1 MQFFEKSELEKK
13 MKEKSNPY
21 VVALT
26 GLPGVGKDTVA
37 QLLADNFWFQTFRFA
52 SPLDACMESLVGLAA
67 FGSKD
72 SSKPLDV
79 TGKSLRESFNAL
91 GGAIRETFGQDVF
104 AKSLVKKMQAMHSH
118 GNTLE
123 VMSFRYVVTDL
134 RKPWE
139 FEALAENFPRM
150 IVLDIIRESDLNERW
165 KSMTAGAQSYAL
177 SDQTALLDKIDSYK
191 GDFSFSAVHNN
202 GSLSDLFENVKAVLD
217 NHTSL

>member
-52 SPLDACMESLVGLAA
+52 SPLDACMESLVGLSA

-79 TGKSLRESFNAL
+79 TGKSLRESFNVL

-150 IVLDIIRESDLNERW
+150 IVIEVIRPYELNGRF
-165 KSMTAGAQSYAL
+165 KGLSKDAQDYATKDTKNLADAIRLHIGDATHVTL
-177 SDQTALLDKIDSYK
+177 SNEGTIAELFDKLK
-191 GDFSFSAVHNN
+191 M
-202 GSLSDLFENVKAVLD
+202 VLD